1 MSLFVF
7 VIVALP
13 MLIVVLHNMV
23 KSSFYNVIIQD
34 KADKIKIK
42 IGDKTN
48 RVPPT
53 AQDKVDEYLKISEQV
68 RCINMTVNYLSAYLV
83 FITVV
88 YLITNL

>member
-68 RCINMTVNYLSAYLV
+68 KCINMTVNYLSAYLV